1 MLAAVEQSGL
11 IGSDLEY
18 WRLHYALTLDHW
30 NARFQATRAETA
42 SAMGERFC
50 RMWEFYLAISELGF
64 RYGISNVFQV
74 QLTKRVA
81 AAPITRDYMV
91 DGERAVFDGAG
102 SKRGKPRSV
111 A

>member
-1 MLAAVEQSGL
+1 MAQRDEIAAL
-11 IGSDLEY
+11 YD
-18 WRLHYALTLDHW
+18 D
-30 NARFQATRAETA
+30 
-42 SAMGERFC
+42 RFC

-74 QLTKRVA
+74 QLTKRVDA
-81 AAPITRDYMV
+81 VPITRDYMI
-91 DGERAVFDGAG
+91 DGERAVLSGVG